1 MPLWHCCGGIF
12 ISRLVAG
19 SCPFTYKSSK
29 DMPLVFGK
37 SLYLHTLF
45 FTVISLKTYRIDM
58 SKILII
64 DDEVQIRTLLTRMM
78 ELEGYDVCQAGDC
91 RAALKQLELQNPD
104 VVLCDVFLPDG
115 NGVDLV
121 LAIKKAAPNVEVILL
136 TAHGNIPDG
145 VQAIKN
151 GAFDYITKGDD
162 NNKIIPLIS
171 RAVEKARMNVRLEK
185 LEKKVGQTYSFDSIL
200 GESKVL
206 KDAVSLA
213 QKVSGTDV
221 PVLLTGETGTGKEV
235 FAQAIH
241 YSSKRARQNFV
252 AVNCSSFSKELL
264 ESEMFGHKAGSFTG
278 ALKDK
283 KGLFEEANNGTI
295 FLDEIG
301 EMAFELQA
309 KLLRILETDEYIKIG
324 DTKPTRVNVRIIAAT
339 NRNLSQEIVAG
350 RFRED
355 LFYRLSV
362 FQIHLPPLRER
373 AGDIRLL
380 AKAFIKS
387 FAEQLARPVVEIA
400 PAFLEALDSQPWK
413 GNIRELRN
421 VIERSMIVCE
431 SGYLDIADLPFD
443 IQNAHYEHSND
454 SSPGSFELS
463 AMERRHIA
471 RVLEYT
477 KGNKTE
483 AARLLKIGLTTL
495 YRKIEEYKI
504 SDL

>member
-1 MPLWHCCGGIF
+1 
-12 ISRLVAG
+12 
-19 SCPFTYKSSK
+19 
-29 DMPLVFGK
+29 
-37 SLYLHTLF
+37 
-45 FTVISLKTYRIDM
+45 M
-58 SKILII
+58 SKILVV
-64 DDEVQIRTLLTRMM
+64 DDEVQIRTLLSRML
-78 ELEGYDVCQAGDC
+78 ELEGYEVCQAGDC
-91 RAALKQLELQNPD
+91 RTALKQLEFQSPD

-121 LAIKKAAPNVEVILL
+121 SSVKKTAPNVEIILL

-162 NNKIIPLIS
+162 NNKIIPLVS

-185 LEKKVGQTYSFDSIL
+185 LEKKVGHTYSFDSVL
-200 GESKVL
+200 GDSKAL

-241 YSSKRARQNFV
+241 YNSKRAKQNFV

-283 KGLFEEANNGTI
+283 KGLFEEADNGTI

-309 KLLRILETDEYIKIG
+309 KLLRILETGEYIKIG
-324 DTKPTRVNVRIIAAT
+324 DTKPTRVNVRVVAAT
-339 NRNLSQEIVAG
+339 NRNLPEEITAG

-362 FQIHLPPLRER
+362 FQIHLPALRER
-373 AGDIRLL
+373 AGDVRIL
-380 AKAFIKS
+380 AKAFVKDFS
-387 FAEQLARPVVEIA
+387 VRLARPVTEIT
-400 PAFLEALDSQPWK
+400 PAFLEALEQQPWK

-421 VIERSMIVCE
+421 VVERGMIVCDRQ
-431 SGYLDIADLPFD
+431 LTVQDLPFELQHKRSETTT
-443 IQNAHYEHSND
+443 QNHSE
-454 SSPGSFELS
+454 FEL
-463 AMERRHIA
+463 AAVEKRHIA
-471 RVLEYT
+471 RVLQHT
-477 KGNKTE
+477 RGNKTE
-483 AARLLKIGLTTL
+483 ASRLLKIGLTTL
-495 YRKIEEYKI
+495 YRKIEEYG
-504 SDL
+504 L

>member
-1 MPLWHCCGGIF
+1 
-12 ISRLVAG
+12 
-19 SCPFTYKSSK
+19 
-29 DMPLVFGK
+29 
-37 SLYLHTLF
+37 
-45 FTVISLKTYRIDM
+45 
-58 SKILII
+58 
-64 DDEVQIRTLLTRMM
+64 
-78 ELEGYDVCQAGDC
+78 
-91 RAALKQLELQNPD
+91 
-104 VVLCDVFLPDG
+104 
-115 NGVDLV
+115 
-121 LAIKKAAPNVEVILL
+121 VILL

-171 RAVEKARMNVRLEK
+171 RAVEKAKMNVRLEK
-185 LEKKVGQTYSFDSIL
+185 LEKKVGQMYSFDSIL

-206 KDAVSLA
+206 KEAVSLA
-213 QKVSGTDV
+213 QKVSVTDV

-241 YSSKRARQNFV
+241 YSSKRSKQNFV

-309 KLLRILETDEYIKIG
+309 KLLRILETGEYIKIG

-339 NRNLSQEIVAG
+339 NRNLQEEIKAG
-350 RFRED
+350 HFRED

-362 FQIHLPPLRER
+362 FQVHLPSLRER
-373 AGDIRLL
+373 TGDIRIL
-380 AKAFIKS
+380 ATAFAKS
-387 FAEQLARPVVEIA
+387 FSEKLSYAVNEMT
-400 PAFLEALDSQPWK
+400 PAFLEALEQQPWK

-421 VIERSMIVCE
+421 VIERSLIVCE
-431 SGYLDIADLPFD
+431 GGRLDICDLPLE
-443 IQNAHYEHSND
+443 IQNTHYECSDD
-454 SSPGSFELS
+454 STGSFELA

-504 SDL
+504 

>member
-1 MPLWHCCGGIF
+1 
-12 ISRLVAG
+12 
-19 SCPFTYKSSK
+19 
-29 DMPLVFGK
+29 
-37 SLYLHTLF
+37 
-45 FTVISLKTYRIDM
+45 
-58 SKILII
+58 
-64 DDEVQIRTLLTRMM
+64 MM

-213 QKVSGTDV
+213 QKVSGTGV

-309 KLLRILETDEYIKIG
+309 KLLRILETGEYIKIG

>member
-1 MPLWHCCGGIF
+1 
-12 ISRLVAG
+12 
-19 SCPFTYKSSK
+19 
-29 DMPLVFGK
+29 
-37 SLYLHTLF
+37 
-45 FTVISLKTYRIDM
+45 M

-64 DDEVQIRTLLTRMM
+64 DDEAQIRSLLARMM
-78 ELEGYDVCQAGDC
+78 ELEGYEVCQAGDC
-91 RAALKQLELQNPD
+91 KSALKQLELHSPD
-104 VVLCDVFLPDG
+104 VALCDVFLPDG
-115 NGVDLV
+115 NCVDLV
-121 LAIKKAAPNVEVILL
+121 LAIKKTAPNVEVILL

-185 LEKKVGQTYSFDSIL
+185 LEKKVGQMYSFDSIL
-200 GESKVL
+200 GDSKAL
-206 KDAVSLA
+206 KAAVQLA
-213 QKVSGTDV
+213 QKVSVTDV

-241 YSSKRARQNFV
+241 YNSKRGKQNFV

-264 ESEMFGHKAGSFTG
+264 ESEMFGHRAGSFTG

-309 KLLRILETDEYIKIG
+309 KLLRILETGEYIKIG
-324 DTKPTRVNVRIIAAT
+324 DTKPTRVDVRIIAAT
-339 NRNLSQEIVAG
+339 NRNLPEEIVAG

-362 FQIHLPPLRER
+362 FEIHLPPLRER
-373 AGDIRLL
+373 SGDIKIL
-380 AKAFIKS
+380 AEAFVRKFS
-387 FAEQLARPVVEIA
+387 EKLSYSVTKMSPE
-400 PAFLEALDSQPWK
+400 FLVALSQQCWK

-421 VIERSMIVCE
+421 VIERSLIVCDGE
-431 SGYLDIADLPFD
+431 CLDVCDLPLE
-443 IQNAHYEHSND
+443 IQNSHYERSD
-454 SSPGSFELS
+454 EAAAPGSFELA

-483 AARLLKIGLTTL
+483 TARLLKIGLTTL
-495 YRKIEEYKI
+495 YRKIEEYK
-504 SDL
+504 L

>member
-309 KLLRILETDEYIKIG
+309 KLLRILETGEYIKIG

>member
-1 MPLWHCCGGIF
+1 
-12 ISRLVAG
+12 
-19 SCPFTYKSSK
+19 
-29 DMPLVFGK
+29 
-37 SLYLHTLF
+37 
-45 FTVISLKTYRIDM
+45 M
-58 SKILII
+58 SKILVV
-64 DDEVQIRTLLTRMM
+64 DDEVQIRTLLSRML
-78 ELEGYDVCQAGDC
+78 ELEGYEVCQAGDC
-91 RAALKQLELQNPD
+91 RTALKQLEFQSPD

-121 LAIKKAAPNVEVILL
+121 SSVKKTTPNVEIILL

-162 NNKIIPLIS
+162 NNKIIPLVS

-185 LEKKVGQTYSFDSIL
+185 LEKKVGHTYSFDSVL
-200 GESKVL
+200 GDSKAL

-241 YSSKRARQNFV
+241 YNSKRAKQNFV

-283 KGLFEEANNGTI
+283 KGLFEEADNGTI

-309 KLLRILETDEYIKIG
+309 KLLRILETGEYIKIG
-324 DTKPTRVNVRIIAAT
+324 DTKPTRVNVRVVAAT
-339 NRNLSQEIVAG
+339 NRNLPEEITAG

-373 AGDIRLL
+373 AGDVRIL
-380 AKAFIKS
+380 AKAFVKDFS
-387 FAEQLARPVVEIA
+387 VRLARPVTEIT
-400 PAFLEALDSQPWK
+400 PAFLEALEQQPWK

-421 VIERSMIVCE
+421 VIERSLIVCE
-431 SGYLDIADLPFD
+431 GEGLDVADLPLD
-443 IQNAHYEHSND
+443 IQNAHYEQSD
-454 SSPGSFELS
+454 ETTPGSFELS

-495 YRKIEEYKI
+495 YRKIEEYGV
-504 SDL
+504 

>member
-1 MPLWHCCGGIF
+1 MCRWY
-12 ISRLVAG
+12 S
-19 SCPFTYKSSK
+19 
-29 DMPLVFGK
+29 GK
-37 SLYLHTLF
+37 ALYLHTPV
-45 FTVISLKTYRIDM
+45 FTVISLKTYRIGM

-78 ELEGYDVCQAGDC
+78 ELEGYDACQAGDC

-104 VVLCDVFLPDG
+104 VALCDVFLPDG

-121 LAIKKAAPNVEVILL
+121 QAIKKTAPNVEVILL

-309 KLLRILETDEYIKIG
+309 KLLRILETGEYIKIG

>member
-1 MPLWHCCGGIF
+1 
-12 ISRLVAG
+12 
-19 SCPFTYKSSK
+19 
-29 DMPLVFGK
+29 MPLVFGK

-301 EMAFELQA
+301 EMAFELQT
-309 KLLRILETDEYIKIG
+309 KLLRILETGEYIKIG

>member
-1 MPLWHCCGGIF
+1 
-12 ISRLVAG
+12 
-19 SCPFTYKSSK
+19 
-29 DMPLVFGK
+29 
-37 SLYLHTLF
+37 
-45 FTVISLKTYRIDM
+45 M

-309 KLLRILETDEYIKIG
+309 KLLRILETGEYIKIG
-324 DTKPTRVNVRIIAAT
+324 DTKPTRVNVHIIAAT

>member
-1 MPLWHCCGGIF
+1 M
-12 ISRLVAG
+12 
-19 SCPFTYKSSK
+19 
-29 DMPLVFGK
+29 
-37 SLYLHTLF
+37 
-45 FTVISLKTYRIDM
+45 
-58 SKILII
+58 
-64 DDEVQIRTLLTRMM
+64 
-78 ELEGYDVCQAGDC
+78 
-91 RAALKQLELQNPD
+91 
-104 VVLCDVFLPDG
+104 CDVFLPDG

-121 LAIKKAAPNVEVILL
+121 QAIKKTAPNVEVILL

-309 KLLRILETDEYIKIG
+309 KLLRILETGEYIKIG
-324 DTKPTRVNVRIIAAT
+324 DTKPARVNVRIIAAT

>member
-1 MPLWHCCGGIF
+1 
-12 ISRLVAG
+12 
-19 SCPFTYKSSK
+19 
-29 DMPLVFGK
+29 MPLVFGK

-91 RAALKQLELQNPD
+91 RAALKQLELQNPN

-309 KLLRILETDEYIKIG
+309 KLLRILETGEYIKIG

>member
-12 ISRLVAG
+12 ISRLAAG

-29 DMPLVFGK
+29 DVPLVFGK

-104 VVLCDVFLPDG
+104 VALCDVFLPDG

-213 QKVSGTDV
+213 RKVAGTDV

-241 YSSKRARQNFV
+241 YSSKRAKLNFV

-309 KLLRILETDEYIKIG
+309 KLLRILETGEYIKIG

-339 NRNLSQEIVAG
+339 NRNLPEEIANG

-362 FQIHLPPLRER
+362 FQVHLPPLRER
-373 AGDIRLL
+373 AGDVRLL
-380 AKAFIKS
+380 AEAFVKS
-387 FAEQLARPVVEIA
+387 FSTQLSRTIEGISPDFLAALEQ
-400 PAFLEALDSQPWK
+400 QPWK

-421 VIERSMIVCE
+421 VIERSLIVSE
-431 SGYLDIADLPFD
+431 GERLEVEDLPLE
-443 IQNAHYEHSND
+443 IQNARYEQSVD
-454 SSPGSFELS
+454 ETSGSFELS

-495 YRKIEEYKI
+495 YRKIEEYK
-504 SDL
+504 L

>member
-1 MPLWHCCGGIF
+1 
-12 ISRLVAG
+12 
-19 SCPFTYKSSK
+19 
-29 DMPLVFGK
+29 
-37 SLYLHTLF
+37 
-45 FTVISLKTYRIDM
+45 M
-58 SKILII
+58 SKILVV
-64 DDEVQIRTLLTRMM
+64 DDEVQIRTLLSRML
-78 ELEGYDVCQAGDC
+78 ELEGYEVCQAGDC
-91 RAALKQLELQNPD
+91 RTALKQLEFQSPD

-121 LAIKKAAPNVEVILL
+121 SSVKKTAPNVEIILL

-162 NNKIIPLIS
+162 NNKIIPLVS

-185 LEKKVGQTYSFDSIL
+185 LEKKVGHTYSFDSVL
-200 GESKVL
+200 GDSKAL

-241 YSSKRARQNFV
+241 YNSKRAKQNFV

-283 KGLFEEANNGTI
+283 KGLFEEADNGTI

-309 KLLRILETDEYIKIG
+309 KLLRILETGEYIKIG
-324 DTKPTRVNVRIIAAT
+324 DTKPTRVNVRVVAAT
-339 NRNLSQEIVAG
+339 NRNLPEEITAG

-373 AGDIRLL
+373 PGDVRIL
-380 AKAFIKS
+380 AKAFVKDFS
-387 FAEQLARPVVEIA
+387 VRLARPVTEIT
-400 PAFLEALDSQPWK
+400 PAFLEALEQQPWK

-421 VIERSMIVCE
+421 VIERSLIVCE
-431 SGYLDIADLPFD
+431 SERLDVADLPLD
-443 IQNAHYEHSND
+443 IQNTHYEQSD
-454 SSPGSFELS
+454 ETTPGSFELS

-471 RVLEYT
+471 SVLEYT

-495 YRKIEEYKI
+495 YRKIEEYGI
-504 SDL
+504 

>member
-1 MPLWHCCGGIF
+1 
-12 ISRLVAG
+12 
-19 SCPFTYKSSK
+19 
-29 DMPLVFGK
+29 
-37 SLYLHTLF
+37 
-45 FTVISLKTYRIDM
+45 M

-64 DDEVQIRTLLTRMM
+64 DDEVQIRSLLARMLG
-78 ELEGYDVCQAGDC
+78 LEGYEVCQAGDC
-91 RAALKQLELQNPD
+91 KAAIQQLEVQSPD
-104 VVLCDVFLPDG
+104 VALCDVFLPDG

-121 LAIKKAAPNVEVILL
+121 LNIKKTAPNVEVILL

-171 RAVEKARMNVRLEK
+171 RAVEKAKMNVRLEK
-185 LEKKVGQTYSFDSIL
+185 LEKKVGRMYSFDSIL
-200 GESKVL
+200 GESKALKEAVL
-206 KDAVSLA
+206 LA
-213 QKVSGTDV
+213 QKVSVTDV
-221 PVLLTGETGTGKEV
+221 PVLLTGETGT
-235 FAQAIH
+235 AIH
-241 YSSKRARQNFV
+241 YNSERSKQNFV

-264 ESEMFGHKAGSFTG
+264 ESEMFGHRAGSFTG

-309 KLLRILETDEYIKIG
+309 KLLRILETGEYIKIG

-339 NRNLSQEIVAG
+339 NRNLQEEIKAG

-362 FQIHLPPLRER
+362 FQVHLPSLRER
-373 AGDIRLL
+373 AGDIKIL
-380 AKAFIKS
+380 ATAFAKS
-387 FAEQLARPVVEIA
+387 FSEKLSYAINEMT
-400 PAFLEALDSQPWK
+400 PAFLQALEQQPWK

-421 VIERSMIVCE
+421 VIERSLIVCE
-431 SGYLDIADLPFD
+431 GGRLDVCDLPLE
-443 IQNAHYEHSND
+443 IQNSHYECSD
-454 SSPGSFELS
+454 DTAGSFELA

-471 RVLEYT
+471 RVLEYA

-504 SDL
+504 

>member
-1 MPLWHCCGGIF
+1 
-12 ISRLVAG
+12 
-19 SCPFTYKSSK
+19 
-29 DMPLVFGK
+29 MPLVFGK

-309 KLLRILETDEYIKIG
+309 KLLRILETGEYIKIG

-355 LFYRLSV
+355 LFYSLSV

>member
-1 MPLWHCCGGIF
+1 
-12 ISRLVAG
+12 
-19 SCPFTYKSSK
+19 
-29 DMPLVFGK
+29 MPLVFRK

-309 KLLRILETDEYIKIG
+309 KLLRILETGEYIKIG

>member
-1 MPLWHCCGGIF
+1 
-12 ISRLVAG
+12 
-19 SCPFTYKSSK
+19 
-29 DMPLVFGK
+29 
-37 SLYLHTLF
+37 
-45 FTVISLKTYRIDM
+45 M
-58 SKILII
+58 SKILVV
-64 DDEVQIRTLLTRMM
+64 DDEVQIRTLLSRML
-78 ELEGYDVCQAGDC
+78 ELEGYEVCQAGDC
-91 RAALKQLELQNPD
+91 RTALKQLEFQSPD

-121 LAIKKAAPNVEVILL
+121 SSVKKTAPNVEIILL

-162 NNKIIPLIS
+162 NNKIIPLVS

-185 LEKKVGQTYSFDSIL
+185 LEKKVGHTYSFDSVL
-200 GESKVL
+200 GDSKAL

-241 YSSKRARQNFV
+241 YNSKRAKQNFV

-283 KGLFEEANNGTI
+283 KGLFEEADNGTI

-309 KLLRILETDEYIKIG
+309 KLLRILETGEYIKIG
-324 DTKPTRVNVRIIAAT
+324 DTKPTRVNVRVVAAT
-339 NRNLSQEIVAG
+339 NRNLPEEITAG

-373 AGDIRLL
+373 AGDVRIL
-380 AKAFIKS
+380 AKAFVKDVS
-387 FAEQLARPVVEIA
+387 VRLARPVTEIT
-400 PAFLEALDSQPWK
+400 PAFLEALEQQPWK

-421 VIERSMIVCE
+421 VIERSLIVCE
-431 SGYLDIADLPFD
+431 SERLDVADLPLD
-443 IQNAHYEHSND
+443 IQNTHYEQSD
-454 SSPGSFELS
+454 ETTPGSFELS

-495 YRKIEEYKI
+495 YRKIEEYGI
-504 SDL
+504 